1 MTTPGAMDLKTSRG
15 HPWSL
20 GQKLRRAAW
29 MLVWGLLGRPG
40 PRAFSPMRLF
50 LLRLFGARIG
60 ERVLVSSGV
69 KVLMPWNL
77 EIGEYTAIGEGV
89 EIYNYGQ
96 VRIGKNS
103 CVSQRVWLC
112 TGTHDYKQ
120 PSFPLIWDDIQVGDG
135 VWLAAETFVA
145 PGVTIGDG
153 AVVGARSVVTR
164 DLEGWSVFAGNPC
177 VLIKPRPRD

>member
-1 MTTPGAMDLKTSRG
+1 MKHEALDLKTNRR

-20 GQKLRRAAW
+20 GQKLRRACW
-29 MLVWGLLGRPG
+29 ILVWGLLGRAG
-40 PRAFSPMRLF
+40 LRAFSPLRIF

-60 ERVLVSSGV
+60 EGVLVCAGV

-77 EIGEYTAIGEGV
+77 VIGSYTAIGEGV

-96 VRIGKNS
+96 VHIGKNC

-112 TGTHDYKQ
+112 TGTHDYKL
-120 PSFPLIWDDIQVGDG
+120 PSFPLIWDDIHVGDG
-135 VWLAAETFVA
+135 VWLAAESFVA
-145 PGVTIGDG
+145 PGVTIGDS

-164 DLEGWSVFAGNPC
+164 DLEGWSVHAGNPC
-177 VLIKPRPRD
+177 VLIKPRPRA